1 MTPLLRA
8 LAQGRLCETYRD
20 IVDGRPYYRKTR
32 VCPDGLIDLTNRIP
46 LNFDL
51 LPSAS
56 WSRWEADLF
65 ARIYQKDVVILTDTS
80 ILVPELPGRTLHDIL
95 RDTPDE
101 FTSLKSTAIRSAVAA
116 LSTLHAL
123 DVHYPDGT
131 TRPFAHADATVRN
144 VLYDHDSGTASW
156 FDFETVYRPGIP
168 VADCRAND
176 LRVLLLS
183 AAALVPR
190 RHWPDLAV
198 DARRAY
204 GDDAIFDRA
213 CSPQPNTLQSFFELT
228 QCRINARRRNEFRET
243 LLSSNAPRSRG
254 VMLPDEF
261 QL

>member
-8 LAQGRLCETYRD
+8 LAQGRLCETHRD

-32 VCPDGLIDLTNRIP
+32 VCPDGLIDLANRIP

-183 AAALVPR
+183 AAALIPR
-190 RHWPDLAV
+190 RHWPDLAAE
-198 DARRAY
+198 ARRAY
-204 GDDAIFDRA
+204 GDGSIIDRA
-213 CSPQPNTLQSFFELT
+213 CTPQVSTFQSLFELA
-228 QCRINARRRNEFRET
+228 QCRISERQSQGFVAM
-243 LLSSNAPRSRG
+243 LSSSTSAQIDRRTTISG
-254 VMLPDEF
+254 T
-261 QL
+261 